1 MSDICCNNPIDNKY
15 IVPRLNRIQ
24 TQIDN
29 FPSGITGPTGNT
41 GATGYTGYTGY
52 TGLQMQY

>member
-41 GATGYTGYTGY
+41 GATGYTGYTG
-52 TGLQMQY
+52 LQMQY